1 MSGFDIIGGP
11 LQGPELQRPRL
22 LGEPGDARVQEGDGG
37 SGTPGFAHTLA
48 DAVNRV
54 DALSDEVTAKTEA
67 LAMGKPVEL
76 HDLMMA
82 MGKSEAAFNLMLEV
96 RNKIVD
102 AWERLSRSVV

>member
-11 LQGPELQRPRL
+11 LKGPELPRPRV
-22 LGEPGDARVQEGDGG
+22 LGEPGDERVRDGG
-37 SGTPGFAHTLA
+37 DPLPGFARTLA
-48 DAVNRV
+48 DAVDRV